1 MLYFRRQLLLN
12 LLKFSDICILFAALF
27 SAFWLSAHQA
37 DYVALNKLLSLR
49 IRVIDFI
56 GFLSITILWHITFK
70 NFQLYRSRRLDSG
83 HDEWKDLLKATGI
96 GTAIITLASFIIK
109 NTLTTPQFVIFFWGL
124 STLFTL
130 FFRKA
135 MRYILKKV
143 RVHGRNLRFVL
154 IIGTNQKAYD
164 YADMLEKK
172 KELGYRVIGYL
183 DENIHLPT
191 EEVNLIGTIKDLPS
205 ILKNHIVDEV
215 VITLPVKSYYEE
227 IQKIVQKAE
236 EQGIIIR
243 HLSHIFDTK
252 VAHPSTEQFGNFTV
266 LTMIPS
272 AQEGWRYMAKRA
284 IDIALG
290 SVLIIATLPLIAI
303 AAIAIKL
310 SSPGPVLFTQDR
322 VGYNKRIFNLFK
334 FRTMVVG
341 AEKLQ
346 GGLEEQNE
354 MDGPVFKIKNDPRV
368 TTVGRWLRKWSVDEL
383 PQLFNVIN
391 GDMSLVGP
399 RPLPVRDYNGFDK
412 DWQRRRFSVLPGI
425 TCTWQINGRN
435 DIFFEDWMKMDME
448 YIDNWKLSR
457 DLKILFKTI
466 PAVIRG
472 RGAA

>member
-1 MLYFRRQLLLN
+1 M
-12 LLKFSDICILFAALF
+12 FAAMF
-27 SAFWLSAHQA
+27 SAFWLSVHQA
-37 DYVALNKLLSLR
+37 DYVTLNKFLSLR

-56 GFLSITILWHITFK
+56 GFLVIIISWHITFN

-83 HDEWKDLLKATGI
+83 HNEWKDLLKATGI
-96 GTAIITLASFIIK
+96 GTAIITLVSFITK
-109 NTLTTPQFVIFFWGL
+109 NTFTTPLFIIFFWGL
-124 STLFTL
+124 ITIFTL

-154 IIGTNQKAYD
+154 IVGTNQRAYD

-191 EEVNLIGTIKDLPS
+191 EEVTLIGTIKDLPS

-236 EQGIIIR
+236 EQGIIVR

-252 VAHPSTEQFGNFTV
+252 VAQPITEKFGNFTV
-266 LTMIPS
+266 LTMTPS
-272 AQEGWRYMAKRA
+272 SQEGWRYMVKRT
-284 IDIALG
+284 IDIVLG
-290 SVLIIATLPLIAI
+290 SALIIATSPLMAV

-346 GGLEEQNE
+346 GELKEQNE
-354 MDGPVFKIKNDPRV
+354 MDGPVFKIKNDPRIS
-368 TTVGRWLRKWSVDEL
+368 TVGRWLRKWSIDEL
-383 PQLFNVIN
+383 PQLFNVIK

-399 RPLPVRDYNGFDK
+399 RPLPVRDYSGFRK

-435 DIFFEDWMKMDME
+435 DISFEDWMKMDME

-466 PAVIRG
+466 PAVIKG
-472 RGAA
+472 KGAA

>member
-1 MLYFRRQLLLN
+1 M
-12 LLKFSDICILFAALF
+12 F

-37 DYVALNKLLSLR
+37 DQVTLNKFLSLR

-56 GFLSITILWHITFK
+56 SFLVIIFLWHITFN
-70 NFQLYRSRRLDSG
+70 NFHLYRSRRLDSG
-83 HDEWKDLLKATGI
+83 HDEWKDLLKATSI
-96 GTAIITLASFIIK
+96 GTAILTLVSFIVK
-109 NTLTTPQFVIFFWGL
+109 NTLVTLQFVIFFWGL
-124 STLFTL
+124 STIFTL
-130 FFRKA
+130 FFRKT

-154 IIGTNQKAYD
+154 IVGTNQKAYD

-183 DENIHLPT
+183 DENIHLPA
-191 EEVNLIGTIKDLPS
+191 EEINLIGTIKNFSS

-215 VITLPVKSYYEE
+215 VISLPVKSYYEE
-227 IQKIVQKAE
+227 IQEIVQKAE

-252 VAHPSTEQFGNFTV
+252 VAQPSTEKFGDFTV
-266 LTMIPS
+266 LTVIPS
-272 AQEGWRYMAKRA
+272 AAQEGSRYMAKRT
-284 IDIALG
+284 IDITLG
-290 SVLIIATLPLIAI
+290 SVLIIATSPLMAI

-310 SSPGPVLFTQDR
+310 SSRGPALFTQDR

-334 FRTMVVG
+334 FRTMMVG

-346 GGLEEQNE
+346 GELEEQNE

-368 TTVGRWLRKWSVDEL
+368 SAVGRWLRKWSIDEL

-425 TCTWQINGRN
+425 TCTWQISGRN
-435 DIFFEDWMKMDME
+435 NIPFEDWMKMDME
-448 YIDNWKLSR
+448 YIDNWKLSS
-457 DLKILFKTI
+457 DLKILLKTI
-466 PAVIRG
+466 PAVIKG
-472 RGAA
+472 KGAA